1 MGRSSCFNYF
11 LCPDVSDE
19 TPVLCGVRSA
29 ARQLITSI
37 ACRSM
42 MLYTAK
48 GGWAQPSASCH
59 CSSHRAQP
67 DSLGLHWSFSF
78 LGALIHAEDVSND
91 GPVAACAPLCVCVC
105 CCCCCCRE
113 MCAGWWK
120 LWNICCVHTQNTLLA
135 LLLSEF
141 QTLAAAD
148 HFPRLYIWNLLC
160 CVFFFL
166 PSHWHQCKFWVI
178 VF

>member
-48 GGWAQPSASCH
+48 GGLSTAECQLSVQLTPSPAWQ
-59 CSSHRAQP
+59 AGAALEPQ
-67 DSLGLHWSFSF
+67 LAGN
-78 LGALIHAEDVSND
+78 LGAHRGCGCWWHPCLV
-91 GPVAACAPLCVCVC
+91 LCVRASVGVCSVCFCVLKGENC
-105 CCCCCCRE
+105 GI
-113 MCAGWWK
+113 CAVWRP
-120 LWNICCVHTQNTLLA
+120 CVHTQNALLA
-135 LLLSEF
+135 LLPSEF
-141 QTLAAAD
+141 QTLAPDD
-148 HFPRLYIWNLLC
+148 HFPRL
-160 CVFFFL
+160 CV
-166 PSHWHQCKFWVI
+166 
-178 VF
+178 